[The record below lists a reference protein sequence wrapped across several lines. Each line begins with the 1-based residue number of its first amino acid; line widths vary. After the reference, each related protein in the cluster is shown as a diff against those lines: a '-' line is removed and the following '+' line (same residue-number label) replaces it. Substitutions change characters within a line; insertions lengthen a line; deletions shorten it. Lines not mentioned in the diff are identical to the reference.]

1 MIQAASGTPQY
12 SGVFVPEIWSG
23 TLLVKFYATTTI
35 SAITNTDY
43 EGDIKDVGDKVIIRT
58 TPSITMRPYVKNQP
72 LQIERPEAP
81 NITFPVEQA
90 TYFNFICDDIDAYQ
104 SDIALMDDWSGDA
117 AEQMKIYKDTAFFAD
132 VYSDAHA
139 SNKGATAGAK
149 TSGYNMGAA
158 GAPVEID
165 QTNVLSHMINCDT
178 VLYEQDAPETGRYFV
193 MPPWMAGFI
202 KQSDLKDASLSGD
215 GTSMMRH
222 GNGRLGQIGN
232 FTLYISNLFTAVA
245 DGGGETAWHCLAG
258 QIKAITFAA
267 QLNKLGTLTSE
278 QTFGTIVR
286 GLDVYDW
293 KVLKPEALVD
303 FYCYKG

>member
-1 MIQAASGTPQY
+1 
-12 SGVFVPEIWSG
+12 
-23 TLLVKFYATTTI
+23 
-35 SAITNTDY
+35 
-43 EGDIKDVGDKVIIRT
+43 
-58 TPSITMRPYVKNQP
+58 
-72 LQIERPEAP
+72 
-81 NITFPVEQA
+81 
-90 TYFNFICDDIDAYQ
+90 
-104 SDIALMDDWSGDA
+104 
-117 AEQMKIYKDTAFFAD
+117 
-132 VYSDAHA
+132 
-139 SNKGATAGAK
+139 
-149 TSGYNMGAA
+149 
-158 GAPVEID
+158 
-165 QTNVLSHMINCDT
+165 
-178 VLYEQDAPETGRYFV
+178 VLYEQDVPETDRYFV

-232 FTLYISNLFTAVA
+232 FTLYISNLFTAVS